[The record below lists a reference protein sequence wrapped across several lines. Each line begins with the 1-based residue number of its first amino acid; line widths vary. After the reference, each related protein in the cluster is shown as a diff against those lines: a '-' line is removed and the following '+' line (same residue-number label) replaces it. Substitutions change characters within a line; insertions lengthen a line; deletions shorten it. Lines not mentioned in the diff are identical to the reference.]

1 MEVSWARLALSG
13 PGTVV
18 GVPGWCS
25 SRAGVRDSW
34 LGLGIWSESW
44 RQGAYL
50 RPHWSVGIR
59 GHCRPLEGGM
69 ETAFRDKDLM
79 AMCEV
84 PGAATQR
91 VAVVPLQVPVHGG
104 CLLAPGSHF
113 YWGQ

>member
-1 MEVSWARLALSG
+1 
-13 PGTVV
+13 
-18 GVPGWCS
+18 
-25 SRAGVRDSW
+25 
-34 LGLGIWSESW
+34 
-44 RQGAYL
+44 
-50 RPHWSVGIR
+50 
-59 GHCRPLEGGM
+59 M